1 MKMNFRDDLALKIVS
16 VLIAI
21 GLWFY
26 VVQVQSPDIERT
38 IKGVPV
44 VFSQKSVLE
53 NRGLILLNDKEH
65 TIDIKIRGKRK
76 YAIGAT
82 AENTTVLADVSSIE
96 GTGTH
101 TVYTNIV
108 LPYANLEIINQH
120 PSALTVEVDNLVTTE
135 KEIEVQ
141 TQGEPKNGFS
151 AGTVTVA
158 PSTVTL
164 KGPKSILDGVS
175 TVVAEVDIGGK
186 DADVETIV
194 PLKIYGSN
202 EKEIKSAYI
211 TSDITEAEVR
221 CEILKTKLVD
231 VKPVLA
237 GSDPDVD
244 NGIRLDA
251 GSLKQIRVAGPKD
264 LIDSLTSV
272 ETQPILIEDI
282 NENGEATA
290 ELNLP
295 AGVRSLEGNSFTFRF
310 VRQDALLPTPPPAP

>member
-53 NRGLILLNDKEH
+53 DRGLILLNDKEH

-96 GTGTH
+96 GTGTY

-120 PSALTVEVDNLVTTE
+120 PSALTIEVDNLVTLE
-135 KEIEVQ
+135 KEIQVQ

-151 AGTVTVA
+151 AGSVTVT
-158 PSTVTL
+158 PSTVML

-175 TVVAEVDIGGK
+175 AVVAEVDIGGK
-186 DADVETIV
+186 DTDVETIV
-194 PLKIYGSN
+194 PLKIYGSS

-211 TSDITEAEVR
+211 TTDIANAEVR

-237 GSDPDVD
+237 GNESDGAD
-244 NGIRLDA
+244 GIRLDA
-251 GSLKQIRVAGPKD
+251 GSLKQIRIAGPKD
-264 LIDSLTSV
+264 LIDSLT
-272 ETQPILIEDI
+272 LIETLPIPVGDI
-282 NENGEATA
+282 KMNGEATA

-310 VRQDALLPTPPPAP
+310 VRQDALLPTPSPTP